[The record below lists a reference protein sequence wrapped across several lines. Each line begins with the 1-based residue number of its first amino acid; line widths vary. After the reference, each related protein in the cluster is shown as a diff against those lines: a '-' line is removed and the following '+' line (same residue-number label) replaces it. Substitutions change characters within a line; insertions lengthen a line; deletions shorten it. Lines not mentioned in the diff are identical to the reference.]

1 MANPL
6 VTPSH
11 IVPEWYFLPFY
22 GILRSILD
30 KTYGII
36 IMFASMLILFFLPVL
51 DKSLIRTKTFKVAH
65 RILFWVFVFNFAFLG
80 YLGGQAPVSPYIELG
95 VIGSHIHLLYFVLF
109 LPTMSLF
116 DSLIKFI
123 RIK

>member
-1 MANPL
+1 MKQRFIGLNIFGIIILLILYLTFLFFLPEALGHSDNYIMANPL

-36 IMFASMLILFFLPVL
+36 IMFVSMIVLFFLPLL
-51 DKSLIRTKTFKVAH
+51 DKNLIRTKSFKVLH
-65 RILFWVFVFNFAFLG
+65 RILFWAFVFNFIFKFL
-80 YLGGQAPVSPYIELG
+80 L
-95 VIGSHIHLLYFVLF
+95 
-109 LPTMSLF
+109 
-116 DSLIKFI
+116 
-123 RIK
+123 

>member
-1 MANPL
+1 MGSGNELGIKTETWNKVSFLPYFLIKDVFGIILILIIYLIFLFFFPEVLGHSDNYIMANPL

-36 IMFASMLILFFLPVL
+36 IMFVSMIVLFFFTNVRQEFNK
-51 DKSLIRTKTFKVAH
+51 DKIF
-65 RILFWVFVFNFAFLG
+65 
-80 YLGGQAPVSPYIELG
+80 
-95 VIGSHIHLLYFVLF
+95 
-109 LPTMSLF
+109 
-116 DSLIKFI
+116 
-123 RIK
+123 